1 MLVLSTKPLQKLSG
15 TDGQA
20 GRQAD
25 SRTGKPMCREAAPPK
40 IWHVCVSLPK
50 MGKEPKYFGAKQES
64 PYPLGIRIS
73 KEPYGP
79 GNFSNT
85 KMDTQFQYHL
95 CALINQ
101 VDDMQANHD

>member
-1 MLVLSTKPLQKLSG
+1 MSTKPLQKLSG

-25 SRTGKPMCREAAPPK
+25 RRTGKPMCREAAPPK

-50 MGKEPKYFGAKQES
+50 MGEEPKYFGAKQES
-64 PYPLGIRIS
+64 SRIS

-85 KMDTQFQYHL
+85 KMDTQFQYYL